1 MRNMWIGL
9 VLVLFFSVVQ
19 GAAYNVTNANAYT
32 STDFGIKNFIQTPDR
47 VYAGDEVR
55 LRFDMNNGGV
65 EDAKNVQVTSLVPF
79 LTEKQ
84 TFFLGSLLKGQ
95 SEQVVVDFQ
104 VPAGTK
110 PGNYNVFVY
119 VIDEL
124 GKQAQVG
131 EIPIVVN
138 DPQSS
143 NAIIASL
150 DSSNEIIAG
159 GITEP
164 KFIILNIGNQEA
176 QDIIIQ
182 IQYSASSAFTPIG
195 SDRVYIK
202 SIKPGENTKIDF
214 QMGINPA
221 ANPGYYPLTIL
232 INYKID
238 MVTQTTITQIAGMKV
253 VAKTNLLMTY
263 EQSTSTSTSPSIT
276 VTVANTGDTAVRGVY
291 LSATSK
297 DVRFTGAS
305 DRFIGTLN
313 LDDTASM
320 TLTPASQLG
329 RNGSRNI
336 QIKVTYK
343 DALNIEHTQTKDIE
357 LGGALGDGSALNSI
371 NGQGSANQRF
381 GRQQQNSSTFGID
394 PLTIGIIIVLLLA
407 AFFGYKWVK
416 RREK

>member
-1 MRNMWIGL
+1 MKNMWMAL
-9 VLVLFFSVVQ
+9 VLALFLSLAN
-19 GAAYNVTNANAYT
+19 AATFNVTNANAYT

-47 VYAGDEVR
+47 IYAGDEVR
-55 LRFDMNNGGV
+55 LRFDMNNGGL

-84 TFFLGSLLKGQ
+84 TFFLGSLQKGQ

-110 PGNYNVFVY
+110 PGNYNVYVY

-124 GKQAQVG
+124 GMQAQVG
-131 EIPIVVN
+131 EIPITVN

-150 DSSNEIIAG
+150 DSTNEIISG
-159 GITEP
+159 GIANS
-164 KFIILNIGNQEA
+164 KFTILNIGNQEA
-176 QDIIIQ
+176 QDIIVQ
-182 IQYSASSAFTPIG
+182 VQYSTSGAFTPIG

-202 SIKPGENTKIDF
+202 SLKPGENTKIDF
-214 QMGINPA
+214 QMGVSPA

-232 INYKID
+232 MNYKID
-238 MVTQTTITQIAGMKV
+238 MVTQTAITQITGMKV

-263 EQSTSTSTSPSIT
+263 EQGTSTSTTPSIT
-276 VTVANTGDTAVRGVY
+276 ITVANTGDTPVRGVY
-291 LSATSK
+291 LSAQSK

-320 TLTPASQLG
+320 TLTPAMQIG
-329 RNGSRNI
+329 RNGSRSI
-336 QIKVTYK
+336 QIIVTYK

-357 LGGALGDGSALNSI
+357 LGGTFDGTTFANSA
-371 NGQGSANQRF
+371 NGAAGTNQRF
-381 GRQQQNSSTFGID
+381 GRQQQNSATFGLD
-394 PLTIGIIIVLLLA
+394 PLMIGIAIVLLLA